1 METGDKANLRKKC
14 NSNFKF
20 RVWTSLL
27 KEEKSCNDA
36 WTVCVR
42 SEDEKKR
49 ALKSC
54 HSRVGGMY
62 GIKM

>member
-14 NSNFKF
+14 NNNFKF
-20 RVWTSLL
+20 KCGLL
-27 KEEKSCNDA
+27 YYKKKKGCNDA

-42 SEDEKKR
+42 SKDEKKR
-49 ALKSC
+49 VLESC
-54 HSRVGGMY
+54 HSGVEGMY